1 MSSEEFKSLVS
12 NNSNLEEVRDY
23 ISSDKG
29 GPNIEHAVLLN
40 TLDSCLALLMQNNL
54 HVSEHVSLIETL
66 REANTELK
74 SLVATSQLRMEQFMQ
89 DNVVENETTDDMKA
103 LHAMVLK
110 NYAKANVSRNE
121 LREQI
126 VVLNERIRVNKA
138 DYEVTNRANDLT
150 IDRLR
155 QMV

>member
-66 REANTELK
+66 REANAELK
-74 SLVATSQLRMEQFMQ
+74 SLVATSQSRMEQFMQ
-89 DNVVENETTDDMKA
+89 DNVENDTTDDMKA
-103 LHAMVLK
+103 LHAMVLE